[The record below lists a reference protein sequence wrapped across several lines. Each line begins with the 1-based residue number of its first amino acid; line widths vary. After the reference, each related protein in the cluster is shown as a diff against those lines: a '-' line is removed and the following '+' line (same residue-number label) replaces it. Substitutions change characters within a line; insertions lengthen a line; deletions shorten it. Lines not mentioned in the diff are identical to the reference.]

1 MRTYYSNRACGILF
15 NFIKSNPLGYYIL
28 PANICPVVPLTIIK
42 AGAKVLFVDISTKT
56 LQIDP
61 NQCELVI
68 NKYNVVGVVVVATYG
83 NYEFSYN
90 IVEKLISIKSDIL
103 IIEDRCLCAPLD
115 KSNLNPCVDLVLYS
129 TGYAKVLDL
138 GYGGIGLT
146 ATELIPFEI
155 LDYKEEDYHTLE
167 SLYKDSFKR
176 KTQFNC
182 FEQLNWLDTSM
193 LGIDAAKSL
202 ENDIYIKLDKALD
215 HKRLINSIYNDLL
228 PDSIKF
234 HSGFNLW
241 RYNIKI
247 ENSDLIIKEIFK
259 QNLFASKHY
268 QPSSQL
274 FQDQH
279 YINAE
284 SLYND
289 VINLFNDSHIT
300 EHQAISICHII
311 NKYYDY
317 I

>member
-1 MRTYYSNRACGILF
+1 MITYYSNRACGILF
-15 NFIKSNPLGYYIL
+15 NFIKNNPSGYYIL

-42 AGAKVLFVDISTKT
+42 AGSQVLFVDISTKT

-61 NQCELVI
+61 NACESFI

-83 NYEFSYN
+83 NYNYSYN
-90 IVEKLISIKSDIL
+90 IVEKLRSFKSDIL

-115 KSNLNPCVDLVLYS
+115 QTNLNPSVDLVLYS

-146 ATELIPFEI
+146 NKEFISVEI
-155 LDYKEEDYHTLE
+155 IDYKEEDYHTLD

-176 KTQFNC
+176 KIQLNC
-182 FEQLNWLDTSM
+182 YEQLNWLDTSM
-193 LGIDAAKSL
+193 LAEDAARAL
-202 ENDIYIKLDKALD
+202 ENDISIKLDKSLE
-215 HKRLINSIYNDLL
+215 HKRLINNIYNDLL

-234 HSGFNLW
+234 QDSFNLW

-247 ENSDLIIKEIFK
+247 DNSDLIIREIFN
-259 QNLFASKHY
+259 QNLFVSKHY

-274 FQDQH
+274 FKDQQ
-279 YINAE
+279 YVNAE
-284 SLYND
+284 SLYDN
-289 VINLFNDSHIT
+289 VINLFNDFHIT

-311 NKYYDY
+311 NKFYDY
-317 I
+317 V